1 MEILNSIDLNYVYAI
16 LLVFAL
22 FGSKIW
28 LMPYLR
34 TKGIN
39 KKYYNLIEQTLLLG
53 NMMFRSEKIS
63 KIFDIAVGIVST
75 LEVLDSLDSTE
86 KHTEAVGEL
95 AQKLLTDLNITLD
108 KNTLDTIV
116 RVSVAFMGDK

>member
-1 MEILNSIDLNYVYAI
+1 MDILNSIDLNYVYAI
-16 LLVFAL
+16 LLVFGL
-22 FGSKIW
+22 LGTKIW
-28 LMPYLR
+28 LLPYLK

-39 KKYYNLIEQTLLLG
+39 QKYYNLIEQSLLLG

-75 LEVLDSLDSTE
+75 LEVLDSLDSNE

-95 AQKLLTDLNITLD
+95 AQKLLVELNIQLCKDTLD
-108 KNTLDTIV
+108 SII
-116 RVSVAFMGDK
+116 RIAVAFMGDK